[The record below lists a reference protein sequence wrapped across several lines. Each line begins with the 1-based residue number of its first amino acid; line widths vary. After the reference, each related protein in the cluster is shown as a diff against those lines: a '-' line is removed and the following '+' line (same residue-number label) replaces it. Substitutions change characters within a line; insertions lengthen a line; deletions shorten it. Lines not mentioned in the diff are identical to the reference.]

1 MSVSINTHGALE
13 QPTSVRLTTT
23 NITDIYEASNPNGTT
38 VVAITL
44 ANETA
49 GAVIVKIDRY
59 NGTTNFNTFRR
70 SVAANATEIFS
81 DFPIKMRAGHII
93 RATADGANAITVNV
107 AVVLDAATATGA
119 RGG

>member
-1 MSVSINTHGALE
+1 MSVNINTHGALE

-23 NITDIYEASNPNGTT
+23 NQTDIYEATSQNGTT

-59 NGTTNFNTFRR
+59 DGTTNWNTLRR
-70 SVAANATEIFS
+70 SVAANATEILS
-81 DFPIKMRAGHII
+81 DFPMKLREGHKIK
-93 RATADGANAITVNV
+93 ATADGANAITVNV
-107 AVVLDAATATGA
+107 AVVLDAAAA
-119 RGG
+119 RHSG

>member
-13 QPTSVRLTTT
+13 QPTSVRLTSTS
-23 NITDIYEASNPNGTT
+23 ITDIYTATNPNGTT

-59 NGTTNFNTFRR
+59 DGSTNFNTFRR
-70 SVAANATEIFS
+70 SVAANATEILS
-81 DFPIKMRAGHII
+81 DFPMKLRSGHKI
-93 RATADGANAITVNV
+93 RATADGANAITVNC
-107 AVVLDAATATGA
+107 AVVLDAAAA
-119 RGG
+119 RHSG